1 MWKYCEDDKHRFTKV
16 VTQTQTMYV
25 CKTCTYTM
33 GYVKPGKAN
42 A

>member
-1 MWKYCEDDKHRFTKV
+1 MRYCDDDKHTFTKMV
-16 VTQTQTMYV
+16 LPNQTMYV
-25 CKTCTYTM
+25 CKTCAYVM